1 MKWYENSYRRSLVD
15 MHIDDWDEKFLSQF
29 DPKEYVE
36 MQALAEV
43 QTVIFY
49 ASSNVGICYYPTKIG
64 HMHNGIKGRD
74 VLKEVIDLSHEKGMS
89 VVVYYNIWHKWAYD
103 NHPDWRLITP
113 KGEGTREYMRYGV
126 CCINSPFRDFVI
138 NQTKELCSN
147 YSFEG
152 LWFDMIG
159 LTTVCYCPFCRKR
172 YFLETGEEIPRIIN
186 WNDPKWVRFQRKRE
200 EWLAEFASSLS
211 STAKKINPETTVVLQ
226 NAHWQNGWRDGLTL
240 PFFEA
245 QDYVSGDFYGG
256 ALEESFVCKLFY
268 SLTSNKPFEY
278 MTSRCPTLLDH
289 TTMKS
294 KELLEA
300 QMYSALANNGAF
312 CFIDAIDP
320 EGTLNKD
327 FYVRMGELFK
337 DLEQYEKHIDNT
349 SKFCQDVG
357 IYLSFESLIN
367 PEDNGMRTSE
377 SIYRRG
383 PHLEA
388 AVNVAKTL
396 LSAHIPFGVITK
408 KNLNRLSDYQI
419 IILPNLLMIDKE
431 EADAF
436 RKFVESGGSIYA
448 SGTTSLLAK
457 DGIKQD
463 NFLLYDLFGVQYS
476 GETKENL
483 TYVAPKEDFKDVF
496 GRYSFQY
503 PLTIFYP
510 QLKIKKIREDAKIL
524 ATVTLP
530 YTDPKDISHFASA
543 NSNPPGISTDLPSI
557 VLNQYGKGKVIYSA
571 GVLELMKEDDHRSVF
586 INLIK
591 LISNRSFFFEADAPK
606 SVEVTLFHQ
615 EDKKRYLIDL
625 LNYQAE
631 LPNIPVSG
639 IKIRIRL
646 DNKKPQRLIL
656 LPEGK
661 KLDFKI
667 EGNYIEF
674 IAPKLETFLMIC
686 LEYS

>member
-1 MKWYENSYRRSLVD
+1 
-15 MHIDDWDEKFLSQF
+15 
-29 DPKEYVE
+29 
-36 MQALAEV
+36 
-43 QTVIFY
+43 
-49 ASSNVGICYYPTKIG
+49 
-64 HMHNGIKGRD
+64 
-74 VLKEVIDLSHEKGMS
+74 
-89 VVVYYNIWHKWAYD
+89 
-103 NHPDWRLITP
+103 
-113 KGEGTREYMRYGV
+113 
-126 CCINSPFRDFVI
+126 
-138 NQTKELCSN
+138 
-147 YSFEG
+147 
-152 LWFDMIG
+152 
-159 LTTVCYCPFCRKR
+159 
-172 YFLETGEEIPRIIN
+172 
-186 WNDPKWVRFQRKRE
+186 
-200 EWLAEFASSLS
+200 
-211 STAKKINPETTVVLQ
+211 
-226 NAHWQNGWRDGLTL
+226 
-240 PFFEA
+240 
-245 QDYVSGDFYGG
+245 
-256 ALEESFVCKLFY
+256 
-268 SLTSNKPFEY
+268 

-337 DLEQYEKHIDNT
+337 DLEQYEKYIDNT

-408 KNLNRLSDYQI
+408 KNLNRLSDYQT

-510 QLKIKKIREDAKIL
+510 QLKVKKIREDAKIL

-591 LISNRSFFFEADAPK
+591 LISNRPFFFEADAPK

-631 LPNIPVSG
+631 LPNIPVSD

>member
-1 MKWYENSYRRSLVD
+1 

-113 KGEGTREYMRYGV
+113 KGEGTGEYMRYGV

-200 EWLAEFASSLS
+200 EWLAEFASSLA

-337 DLEQYEKHIDNT
+337 DLEQYEKYIDNT

-408 KNLNRLSDYQI
+408 KNLNRLSDYQT

-510 QLKIKKIREDAKIL
+510 QLKVKKIREDAKIL

-591 LISNRSFFFEADAPK
+591 LISNRPFFFEADAPK

-631 LPNIPVSG
+631 LPNIPVSD